1 MSNQTQAIE
10 LVKSVEPTIAT
21 LMAEHRERRDH
32 WHFHDFIPWEQ
43 GESFVDKPWDPSQAS
58 LSPEIRT
65 TLVLNLLT
73 EDNLPYYFALFGR
86 SFDEDSPMT
95 QWSGLWTAEE
105 GQHAIAMRSYL
116 LTTRNC
122 DPAALEDERMQ
133 VVQAG
138 WHPDFDT
145 ILDVFCYTSAQEL
158 ATRISHRNAGVKSD
172 DETAHALMSKIS
184 RDENFHYLFY
194 RGVTTELFNQS
205 PDLMV
210 QALER
215 VFSNFAM
222 PGTMIP
228 GFQRRALKM
237 ARLGIYNLRIHS
249 ENVIEPLIRHWKLDQ
264 LTDLSPAGEAARDT
278 IMAMPADLIERAEI
292 FESRQAR
299 KVARASDRK
308 APAAV

>member
-1 MSNQTQAIE
+1 MSNQIEAIE
-10 LVKSVEPTIAT
+10 LVKSVEPTIAA
-21 LMAEHRERRDH
+21 LMNEHRERRDH
-32 WHFHDFIPWEQ
+32 WYFEDFIPWEQ

-73 EDNLPYYFALFGR
+73 EDNLPYYHALFGPY
-86 SFDEDSPMT
+86 FDADSPMT
-95 QWSGLWTAEE
+95 EWSGLWTAEE
-105 GQHAIAMRSYL
+105 GQHAIAMRAYL

-122 DPAALEDERMQ
+122 DPRALEDERMQ
-133 VVQAG
+133 VVQSG
-138 WHPDFDT
+138 WHPEFAS
-145 ILDVFCYTSAQEL
+145 ILDLFCYTSAQEL
-158 ATRISHRNAGVKSD
+158 ATRISHRNSGVKSD
-172 DETAHALMSKIS
+172 DEVVHTLMSKIA

-194 RGVTTELFNQS
+194 RGVATELFDQS

-215 VFSNFAM
+215 VLSNFAM

-237 ARLGIYNLRIHS
+237 ARLGIYNLRIHC
-249 ENVIEPLIRHWKLDQ
+249 ENVIEPLSRHWKLDA

-278 IMAMPADLIERAEI
+278 ILAMPADLIERAEI

-299 KVARASDRK
+299 KVARKTPAS
-308 APAAV
+308 V